1 MSLLLLRP
9 RWVIPVTEG
18 DPVLQGHAVVCTE
31 TLIEAVLP
39 VAAAQTRYP
48 NATIIDLPGH
58 ALLPGLINAHTHAAM
73 TLLRGYA
80 DDLPL
85 ETWLNQ
91 HIWPAEARWI
101 GPDFVRDGVRL
112 ALAELIAG
120 GTTCFADMYF
130 FPDVAAAVAVECGVR
145 AAIGMI
151 VIGFASAWA
160 ADIDEYF
167 RKGLQLNEQY
177 RADPLVTT
185 VFAPHAPYSVDDA
198 ALGRISRLAGEL
210 ELPVLMHVQET
221 PLEVANSIRAS
232 GERPLQ
238 RLARLGLLT
247 PQLLA
252 VHMTDLEPQD
262 IDLVAHHGVHVVHCP
277 ESNQKL
283 ASGICPVEALRRRGV
298 NVALGTDGAASNND
312 LDLIG
317 EMRSAALLAKISSRN
332 PTALPASAA
341 LRMATING
349 AQALGLADRIGSIE
363 PGKQADL
370 IAVDLDRP
378 ATQPVFDP
386 ISQLIYAATRDQVTD
401 VWIAGRRLLAG
412 GVLQTIDRSQVLDNA
427 RHWQQRLRAAS
438 GHA

>member
-1 MSLLLLRP
+1 MSRVLLRP
-9 RWVIPVTEG
+9 EWIIPMTDG
-18 DPVLQGHAVVCTE
+18 DPVLQGHAVVCMD

-39 VAAAQTRYP
+39 IATAQTRYP
-48 NATIIDLPGH
+48 DASLIDLPGH
-58 ALLPGLINAHTHAAM
+58 ALLPGLINTHTHAAM

-85 ETWLNQ
+85 ETWLNE
-91 HIWPAEARWI
+91 HIWPAEGRWV

-112 ALAELIAG
+112 ALAEMIAG

-130 FPDVAAAVAVECGVR
+130 FPDVAAAVAVECGMR
-145 AAIGMI
+145 AVIGMI
-151 VIGFASAWA
+151 VIGFPSAWA
-160 ADIDEYF
+160 ADVDEYF
-167 RKGLQLNEQY
+167 RKGLQLHEQY
-177 RADPLVTT
+177 RADPLITT
-185 VFAPHAPYSVDDA
+185 AFAPHAPYSVDDA
-198 ALGRISRLAGEL
+198 ALDRISRLAGEMD
-210 ELPVLMHVQET
+210 LPVLMHVQET
-221 PLEVANSIRAS
+221 PLEVTNSLRAS

-252 VHMTDLEPQD
+252 VHMTDLDPQD
-262 IDLVAHHGVHVVHCP
+262 IDLVSRHGVHVVHCP

-283 ASGICPVEALRRRGV
+283 ASGICPVETLRQRGV

-312 LDLIG
+312 LDLLG
-317 EMRSAALLAKISSRN
+317 EMRTAALLAKISTRS

-349 AQALGLADRIGSIE
+349 AQALGLGDRIGSIE

-370 IAVDLDRP
+370 IAVDLDQP

-386 ISQLIYAATRDQVTD
+386 ISQLVYAATREQVSD
-401 VWIAGRRLLAG
+401 VWIAGRHVLSG
-412 GVLQTIDRSQVLDNA
+412 GVLQTIDRSQVLETA
-427 RHWQQRLRAAS
+427 RHWRRRLRAEIT
-438 GHA
+438 